1 MKKQELLN
9 SLEKIPNG
17 RIFNITW
24 KKELPTYK
32 GIDKTVIKTVDT
44 TARKGID
51 YTHTGYYKSR
61 VLDSNPNNPKP
72 EKIKKTELL
81 WGHWVER
88 NLLIGYTNKAGEYK
102 EYLRLYITGNRPKVI
117 YTMDGIEV
125 DKKDLK
131 GIVTAAGLKHTGI
144 EICYNIPIDNIVKI
158 GK

>member
-1 MKKQELLN
+1 MKRQELLN

-24 KKELPTYK
+24 EKELPTY
-32 GIDKTVIKTVDT
+32 
-44 TARKGID
+44 KGID

-117 YTMDGIEV
+117 YTMDGVEV